1 MHAPVLR
8 CDVVPPNE
16 SSGGLLSKLL
26 SRSQRVY
33 TGSAFIILALVIVGA
48 SFPKAFGDFAG
59 SALNAISHVFG
70 WLYLLSV
77 FGFVI
82 FLVGLALSRYGKI
95 RLGEPYSEPEYSF
108 FSWVSML
115 LAAGFGV
122 GLVFYGLAEPILH
135 YLNPPYNDMPGSS
148 PQSARYAIQYSF
160 FHWGVSQWAGFS
172 IVGLIIAYF
181 QFRKNESGLVST
193 VLAPLTNKLPKPA
206 RQPTSDSL
214 NILAVVATVMGVAT
228 SLGLGVLQ
236 INGGLN
242 QMFGVPDT
250 TLWKFI
256 ILGVMC
262 ACYTLSS
269 YSGLD
274 KGIQWL
280 SNINLALCLGLM
292 GWVLFTG
299 PTLFILNT
307 IVVGIG
313 DYISNFVTM
322 SLRMDPFED
331 TGEDWISSWTVFYW
345 AWVIAWSPFVGTFVA
360 RISKGRTI
368 REYVM
373 GVLIV
378 PPLLACGFIGVFG
391 GAGLHM
397 ELFGDASGSLTAA
410 ADKDITS
417 ALFSF
422 FDMMPFSMA
431 LSILAMCLIF
441 VFLVTSADSA
451 SYIVAQMT
459 DEGSLEP
466 PLYKRLSWGLL
477 ISAICLTLISAGG
490 ENGLKGLQTGSLLAA
505 LPFVFILYMMVFV
518 LARELR
524 DDRRRMLLDLYEKHE
539 SMPVGA
545 DAFEARDILNDVW
558 EDEDLE
564 DADDEGKRS
573 QPDS

>member
-1 MHAPVLR
+1 MTP
-8 CDVVPPNE
+8 
-16 SSGGLLSKLL
+16 

-33 TGSAFIILALVIVGA
+33 IGSALIVLLLVIVGA
-48 SFPKAFGDFAG
+48 SMPDAFGKAADT
-59 SALNAISHVFG
+59 ALTTASHYFG
-70 WLYLLSV
+70 WLYLISV
-77 FGFVI
+77 FGFVV
-82 FLVGLALSRYGKI
+82 FLIGLAFSRYGKI
-95 RLGEPYSEPEYSF
+95 RLGAPYSEPEYTF

-122 GLVFYGLAEPILH
+122 GLVFYGLAEPVLH
-135 YLNPPYNDMPGSS
+135 YLKPPYDDMPG
-148 PQSARYAIQYSF
+148 PTPESARYAIQYSF
-160 FHWGVSQWAGFS
+160 FHWGISQWAGFS

-181 QFRKNESGLVST
+181 QFRKRRSGLVST
-193 VLAPLTNKLPKPA
+193 VMEPVTDKLPAPA
-206 RQPTSDSL
+206 RQPTSDAL
-214 NILAVVATVMGVAT
+214 NIFAVVATVMGVAT

-242 QMFGVPDT
+242 QVFGIPDT

-307 IVVGIG
+307 IVVGLG
-313 DYISNFVTM
+313 DYIANFVTM
-322 SLRMDPFED
+322 SLRMNPFRE
-331 TGEDWISSWTVFYW
+331 TGEDWITSWTVFYW

-391 GAGLHM
+391 GAALHM
-397 ELFGDASGSLTAA
+397 ELFGDAGGTLTGAV
-410 ADKDITS
+410 DENITS
-417 ALFSF
+417 ALFTF
-422 FDMMPFSMA
+422 FDMMPFSMV
-431 LSILAMCLIF
+431 LSVLAMCLIF

-477 ISAICLTLISAGG
+477 ISAICLTLIMAG
-490 ENGLKGLQTGSLLAA
+490 GLKGLQTASLLAA
-505 LPFVFILYMMVFV
+505 LPFLVILYFMVFV
-518 LARELR
+518 LAGELR
-524 DDRRRMLLDLYEKHE
+524 HDRRRMLLDLYEKHHE
-539 SMPVGA
+539 MPVGA

-558 EDEDLE
+558 DEIDAE
-564 DADDEGKRS
+564 DADDEGGRAQER
-573 QPDS
+573 QPR